1 MLQIYGENE
10 LQLGNL
16 DRLEDR
22 RVHMCYKYMAKM
34 KFPSHP
40 LHPLLDPSPLLDVPN
55 ERLRQKTQ
63 KHYLFRNKQACRTK
77 RVDNIF
83 TLNISCDS

>member
-34 KFPSHP
+34 KSPSHS
-40 LHPLLDPSPLLDVPN
+40 LHPLLPSPLLDVPN
-55 ERLRQKTQ
+55 ERLRQKAR

-77 RVDNIF
+77 RVENFF
-83 TLNISCDS
+83 TLNILCDS